1 MLSHK
6 DIKINIGGKKYIYL
20 DVFFSK
26 NKKLTP
32 IVFSHGF
39 KGFKNWGFFDEISEY
54 FAENS
59 CLFVKFNFSCNGV
72 KMSEDYFSD
81 LESFSENNL
90 SKELDELGFVIDW
103 LSSSVYKDLIDLNN
117 LTLIGHSRGGGI
129 SILKS
134 SEDERVK
141 RLVTWGSVYDFY
153 SRPLFLRKDKCKQKG
168 YMEIF
173 NTRTKQNMPIKYQ
186 FFEDLDSNY
195 KRLSIKDNF
204 KNNIN
209 TLIIHGEEDK
219 SIPVEEALDF
229 SSLFNLKCEVIK
241 RAGHTF
247 DAKHP
252 KQSHMPDNLV
262 EVIEK
267 TLKFIKS

>member
-6 DIKINIGGKKYIYL
+6 DIKINLGKGKFIYL
-20 DVFFSK
+20 DVFFS
-26 NKKLTP
+26 NKKKLIP
-32 IVFSHGF
+32 VIFSHGF

-54 FAENS
+54 FADNG

-81 LESFSENNL
+81 LEAFSENNL
-90 SKELDELGFVIDW
+90 SKELDDLGFVIDW
-103 LSSSVYKDLIDLNN
+103 LLSSFYKEFIDLNN
-117 LTLIGHSRGGGI
+117 LTLIGHSRGGGV
-129 SILKS
+129 SMLKV

-173 NTRTKQNMPIKYQ
+173 NTRTKQKMPIKYQ
-186 FFEDLDSNY
+186 FFEDLDKNY

-204 KNNIN
+204 KNSTN
-209 TLIIHGEEDK
+209 TLIIHGEEDN
-219 SIPVEEALDF
+219 SILVEEALSF
-229 SSLFNLKCEVIK
+229 ASLFNLKCEIIK
-241 RAGHTF
+241 GTGHTF

-252 KQSHMPDNLV
+252 KQSYMPDKLM